1 MHPPL
6 EFWTAVMNDPQPD
19 ITLTRAD
26 QMFPVLS
33 DAEVSRLS
41 GFGSA
46 RSICKGDVVIQA
58 GETGLGLSLILSGH
72 VEITRRERSGGS
84 AHIVTHGPGEFIGE
98 MGQLSGRPALA
109 DAVAL
114 TRVELVAIKPEA
126 LRSLLVN
133 EAELGERI
141 MRALIL
147 RRVGLLET
155 GGGGPIIIGSAS
167 SKDVLRIAGFLTRNG
182 HPHLKF
188 DPATDTD
195 ARSLIER
202 FKVPMADLPIVLCPG
217 GELLRNPTEA
227 ELADCIGLTARVDQ
241 DRLYDVIVVGAGP
254 AGLAASV
261 YGASEGLSVLTLD
274 CRSFGGQAGAS
285 ARIENFL
292 GFPTGISGMAL
303 MGRAHAQAQKF
314 GVQVCIP
321 VEASQL
327 DQDQTENPNHIIRL
341 ASGEVVHGRTVVV
354 ATGARYRRLVI
365 EGIEAFEGTSVHY
378 WASPLEARLCRDE
391 RVALVGGGNSAGQAA
406 VYLAGVAE
414 KVTIVVRRPLKD
426 TMSHYLIERLEA
438 LPNVEVIAGAHIKGV
453 TGEGGRLQSVTWTV
467 EGDAQSTTKASHL
480 FLFIGAEPNT
490 DWLASCGVALDGRG
504 FVLTRDETATSR
516 LPMETSR
523 PGIFAIGDVRA
534 GSAKRVAAAAG
545 DGAQVISSI
554 HQYLRRE

>member
-1 MHPPL
+1 
-6 EFWTAVMNDPQPD
+6 
-19 ITLTRAD
+19 
-26 QMFPVLS
+26 MFPVLS
-33 DAEVSRLS
+33 DAEVLRLT
-41 GFGSA
+41 GLGSA
-46 RSICKGDVVIQA
+46 RSIQKGEAVIRA
-58 GETGLGLSLILSGH
+58 GETGHGLSLILRGD
-72 VEITRRERSGGS
+72 VEITRRETAGGS

-114 TRVELVAIKPEA
+114 SAVEVVAIKPEA

-155 GGGGPIIIGSAS
+155 GGGGPIVIGSAGD
-167 SKDVLRIAGFLTRNG
+167 KDVLRIAGFLTRNG

-188 DPATDTD
+188 DPAADTD

-202 FKVPMADLPIVLCPG
+202 FKVPVTDLPIVLCPG
-217 GELLRNPTEA
+217 GELLRNPTET
-227 ELADCIGLTARVDQ
+227 ELADCIGLTAHVDQ

-261 YGASEGLSVLTLD
+261 YGASEGLSFLTLD

-321 VEASQL
+321 VEAAEL
-327 DQDQTENPNHIIRL
+327 DQDQTTEAGHAIRL
-341 ASGEVVHGRTVVV
+341 TSGEVVHGRAVVI
-354 ATGARYRRLVI
+354 ATGARYRRLAI
-365 EGIEAFEGTSVHY
+365 EGIDAFEGTSVHY
-378 WASPLEARLCRDE
+378 WASPLEARLCVDE
-391 RVALVGGGNSAGQAA
+391 KVALVGGGNSAGQAA
-406 VYLAGVAE
+406 VYLAAVA
-414 KVTIVVRRPLKD
+414 KQVTILVRRPLQD
-426 TMSHYLIERLEA
+426 TMSQYLIERIQA
-438 LPNVEVIAGAHIKGV
+438 LGNVNVVAGAQIKAV
-453 TGEGGRLQSVTWTV
+453 DGESGRLKSVSWSLHGSRDLATN
-467 EGDAQSTTKASHL
+467 EASHL
-480 FLFIGAEPNT
+480 FLFIGADPNT
-490 DWLASCGVALDGRG
+490 DWLKNCGIDLDERG
-504 FVLTRDETATSR
+504 FILTRDDIPSGR

-545 DGAQVISSI
+545 DGAQVVSSI
-554 HQYLRRE
+554 HQYLSRE